1 MKKAILQAH
10 RGVSTDCP
18 ENTMSAFRAAVEQGY
33 GVIELDPKFTKD
45 NQCAVLHDWTVNR
58 TGRRRDGGELP
69 ENLPVAEL
77 TLAETHELE
86 FGSWF
91 SPAFFGEE
99 MPLFGDVLAL
109 SRASGVPLKVDNVI
123 ERFTSEQRGI
133 VFDEIRRAGLAGNI
147 GITCT
152 SPLSAREAVEGGLR
166 IRMAR
171 LGAEE
176 RREGEEPVEHY
187 RRADQGKDEY
197 RPHYRAAVVERLD
210 DGCKLRHCILLN
222 ANGAPPVHNR
232 NHRRQGQRPRCQPM
246 TLARN
251 RMSRGTRRNRRR
263 ASRA

>member
-133 VFDEIRRAGLAGNI
+133 VFDDIRRAGLAGSI
-147 GITCT
+147 GITCA
-152 SPLSAREAVEGGLR
+152 SPLSVREAVEALPGVTIHYDGYADEASLEAVARELR
-166 IRMAR
+166 GNDLCVWLRFDNRATSWNRNPPVSPESAELAHRFGR
-171 LGAEE
+171 LGVWILSE
-176 RREGEEPVEHY
+176 RGELESAVQLY
-187 RRADQGKDEY
+187 GAD
-197 RPHYRAAVVERLD
+197 VVETTGSLKPD
-210 DGCKLRHCILLN
+210 ML
-222 ANGAPPVHNR
+222 
-232 NHRRQGQRPRCQPM
+232 
-246 TLARN
+246 
-251 RMSRGTRRNRRR
+251 S
-263 ASRA
+263 